1 MTWAD
6 PRKLVEDAR
15 AGGYAVGAFNMHSD
29 ETAEALVRGAEQAA
43 SPVFLQV
50 GRAIVPHMGVRRA
63 YELTRRAAD
72 ESGAELVIHLDHG
85 PWDEVWEAIKLGF
98 HSLMYDGAHLPFEE
112 NIKTTRHVVQVAHTF
127 GVPVEAELGKIPDAD
142 EEVDWQS
149 YYTDVAEAA
158 RFVKETG
165 VDWLA
170 ISVGIV
176 HGVPMSTP
184 RVRRARGRDPGSH
197 GGGCGEVQRRHRP
210 AACVPRGHR
219 GDVGTGRPPARGG
232 ARRGTRADGGRDG
245 QEAGALRLRRPV
257 EGAGMTT
264 VESAAGTTTPLKGI
278 RKVAARRMVE
288 AWAIP
293 VFHLNVEVDMTHALG
308 TRERTPGATVTDAL
322 LAACTAALQAHPSL
336 NAHCDGAAVTVFDE
350 VNLGIA
356 VATDAGLTVP
366 VLQGAHALDLAG
378 LADARRD
385 VVERARTGKL
395 ARTDL
400 AGGTFTVSN
409 LGMMGI
415 DRFDAILNPPQV
427 AILAVGSTKQR
438 QVWNDGD
445 PAWRPIAELTLTCDH
460 RAVDGAAG
468 AGFLSTLREHLQA

>member
-1 MTWAD
+1 
-6 PRKLVEDAR
+6 V
-15 AGGYAVGAFNMHSD
+15 
-29 ETAEALVRGAEQAA
+29 
-43 SPVFLQV
+43 
-50 GRAIVPHMGVRRA
+50 
-63 YELTRRAAD
+63 
-72 ESGAELVIHLDHG
+72 
-85 PWDEVWEAIKLGF
+85 DEVWEAIKLGF

-127 GVPVEAELGKIPDAD
+127 GIPVEAELGKIPDAD

-149 YYTDVAEAA
+149 YYTDVAEAE

-176 HGVPMSTP
+176 HGVPTATP
-184 RVRRARGRDPGSH
+184 QPLDIQRIRDIRDATGIPLVLHGASGVPDDEIREATAAGVAKFNADTDLRHAFRAGI
-197 GGGCGEVQRRHRP
+197 EE
-210 AACVPRGHR
+210 
-219 GDVGTGRPPARGG
+219 DVGPGRPPAGGG
-232 ARRGTRADGGRDG
+232 ARRGARPDDRRDG
-245 QEAGALRLRRPV
+245 REAGAVRLRGPVV

-264 VESAAGTTTPLKGI
+264 TEAPAGTTTPLKGM

-293 VFHLNVEVDMTHALG
+293 VFTPHRRGGHDPRARHAG
-308 TRERTPGATVTDAL
+308 AHAREPRSPTPCSRRARPRCRPTRRSTRTAT
-322 LAACTAALQAHPSL
+322 
-336 NAHCDGAAVTVFDE
+336 GAAVTVFDE

-366 VLQGAHALDLAG
+366 VLAGAQALDLSG
-378 LADARRD
+378 LAAARRD

-395 ARTDL
+395 TRADL
-400 AGGTFTVSN
+400 TGGTFTVSN

-468 AGFLSTLREHLQA
+468 AGFLATLREHLQA